1 VKKALGECF
10 NNSIY
15 FAKGQVHQKSKS
27 LSKLAIMPKA
37 NKQNTEKSRKEKT
50 KLNYKRVDKPASYSV

>member
-1 VKKALGECF
+1 VTKALGECF

-37 NKQNTEKSRKEKT
+37 NKQNTEKSRKEK
-50 KLNYKRVDKPASYSV
+50 N